1 MNVQDV
7 MTDSPRYVNA
17 DATIEEAARLM
28 REHHIGLAP
37 IAENDRLV
45 GVTTD
50 RDLVIRALSE
60 GKGPETPVT
69 NCMTGKV
76 LYCYQ
81 GDDLADVAAN
91 MQEQQVQRLVV
102 LDNRDSKH
110 LVGMISLSDIADACE
125 RDANMAQ
132 AVSSCSKQYRH
143 AA

>member
-1 MNVQDV
+1 MNVQEV
-7 MTDSPRYVNA
+7 MTKSPHYVNA
-17 DATIEEAARLM
+17 DATIQEAARLM
-28 REHHIGLAP
+28 RDHQIGLAP

-50 RDLVIRALSE
+50 RDLVVRALCDGE
-60 GKGPETPVT
+60 GPDTPVT
-69 NCMTGKV
+69 NCMTGRV

-81 GDDLADVAAN
+81 DDKLADVAAN

-102 LDNRDSKH
+102 LDGNDSKR

-125 RDANMAQ
+125 RDADMAK
-132 AVSSCSKQYRH
+132 AVSSCSKQYRQ